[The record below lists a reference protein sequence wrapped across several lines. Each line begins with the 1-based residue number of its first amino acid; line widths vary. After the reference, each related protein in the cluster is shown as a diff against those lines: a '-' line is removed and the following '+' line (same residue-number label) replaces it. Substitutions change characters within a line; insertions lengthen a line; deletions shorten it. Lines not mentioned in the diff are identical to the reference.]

1 MINDYLINKKNHNIN
16 KVKKFY
22 LKTSVTNLKP
32 KNVDINKLLNGVKIN
47 EQNKKKESWILFGLA
62 TGIIGIVG
70 IFITF

>member
-1 MINDYLINKKNHNIN
+1 MINDYLFNKKNHNIN
-16 KVKKFY
+16 KAKKFY
-22 LKTSVTNLKP
+22 LKTSVTNLKS